1 MKRLLPLGMLV
12 LTAGCAALFGPPAG
26 IENPPVPKEAGG
38 GPAPSPQLVGIQADI
53 EQLKY
58 VTTGMKAAV
67 EKMESDHRARIEA
80 IERRLT
86 QVESAAARLIQHL
99 EILSKTPQPPPGG
112 TKEPKDPVENPNPN
126 PTPNPTPIIDTDAL
140 LAEATGK
147 MRKEMRA
154 PDQEELASKL
164 AAVAT
169 AAVPRLV
176 EELKV
181 DPTHIEYSRN
191 FQAIVSKLPTSV
203 LAMHFKEALGDPRMR
218 GTIAEAIGR
227 TGDKVLG
234 GLLLDHAT
242 TSDETFRSQVAE
254 GLTRC
259 RHSLGVALLI
269 SQLSSTDETL
279 RMIAILTLKKL
290 NGGHAM
296 GFDARIEATNQPNV
310 DAIKRWNDWYNAKK
324 ETLFKD

>member
-1 MKRLLPLGMLV
+1 MKRLLPLGILV
-12 LTAGCAALFGPPAG
+12 LNAGCAALFGPPAG
-26 IENPPVPKEAGG
+26 IENVPVPKDSAG

-80 IERRLT
+80 IERRLA

-99 EILSKTPQPPPGG
+99 DILSKTPTTPPAGG
-112 TKEPKDPVENPNPN
+112 TKPPEEKPSA
-126 PTPNPTPIIDTDAL
+126 PTPPDPTPIIDTDAL
-140 LAEATGK
+140 LAEATGR

-154 PDQEELASKL
+154 PEQEELATKL

-227 TGDKVLG
+227 TGNKVLA
-234 GLLLDHAT
+234 GLLLDHST
-242 TSDETFRSQVAE
+242 TTDETFRSQVAE
-254 GLTRC
+254 GLARC
-259 RHSLGVALLI
+259 RHTLGVALLV

-279 RMIAILTLKKL
+279 RMIGILTLKKL

-296 GFDARIEATNQPNV
+296 GYDARIDPTNQPNT
-310 DAIKRWNDWYNAKK
+310 DAIKRWNDWYAAKK
-324 ETLFKD
+324 DVLFKD